1 MSRRIFCDRCGKE
14 IDDPTDK
21 KNIHII
27 GVDETSRSELCLTC
41 SEYIEHET
49 KHISDHNEELEDLRI
64 MYSHYRNLRK
74 WFSKMKIKIL
84 GGYYTIDMSV
94 PGSDEDIA
102 MNIIKEHERLENEN
116 ERLKKENAS
125 CKRVGI
131 VFGTLLGCALAI
143 LVTLMKG

>member
-1 MSRRIFCDRCGKE
+1 MSIKLFCDRCGQEIEDPAYKKE
-14 IDDPTDK
+14 
-21 KNIHII
+21 IHII
-27 GVDETSRSELCLTC
+27 SCDEPLCSHLC
-41 SEYIEHET
+41 PRCAEYIEHET

-102 MNIIKEHERLENEN
+102 MEIIKEHERLNNEN
-116 ERLKKENAS
+116 ESLKKENAS

-131 VFGTLLGCALAI
+131 VLGALLGGALTI